1 MPGPLNSV
9 GHSGVVCVLIL
20 WRNTDNP
27 ERCIITFVKENSVT
41 LITMWYREGIDVWT
55 RRNSRRLRSCQDS
68 FYWITPF
75 SETLSTLLEQVCQ
88 ILVQRYKCCSV
99 RNFEIRVCVL
109 KRSLSFCVLLKRC
122 LKILCEWLWTW
133 NIRSSC
139 FLDKS
144 HMPYHADSFT

>member
-1 MPGPLNSV
+1 MSKAYWENIVPGPLNSV

-41 LITMWYREGIDVWT
+41 LITMWYREGVDVWT

-68 FYWITPF
+68 FCWNTPF

-99 RNFEIRVCVL
+99 RNFWNT
-109 KRSLSFCVLLKRC
+109 FCVLRFEAFAPSLHASKT
-122 LKILCEWLWTW
+122 LFENTLWVTL
-133 NIRSSC
+133 NLEYQELLLFR
-139 FLDKS
+139 
-144 HMPYHADSFT
+144 